1 MSCYGVVKRIF
12 LYQQRR
18 FAKLGKVAASLV
30 EALPI
35 LRKVIAEA
43 DHTNLFI
50 KSCSLYLSSELFIT
64 ELQALAYFN
73 YHVTFPFLLC
83 MERSSQ
89 TELLKILP
97 SLYNDLLLKKVD
109 TLKAFQFD
117 IQRINIKEPSELG
130 LQIINMCL
138 SAAEAIKLQC
148 GREYGFT
155 DGEEQHATVLA
166 TEESQ
171 RNLLAYPQTT

>member
-1 MSCYGVVKRIF
+1 
-12 LYQQRR
+12 
-18 FAKLGKVAASLV
+18 
-30 EALPI
+30 
-35 LRKVIAEA
+35 
-43 DHTNLFI
+43 
-50 KSCSLYLSSELFIT
+50 
-64 ELQALAYFN
+64 
-73 YHVTFPFLLC
+73 

-130 LQIINMCL
+130 LQIINDMCR

-148 GREYGFT
+148 GREYGFA

-166 TEESQ
+166 TEGPEKLLGLPTN
-171 RNLLAYPQTT
+171 NLITERDFSKFD